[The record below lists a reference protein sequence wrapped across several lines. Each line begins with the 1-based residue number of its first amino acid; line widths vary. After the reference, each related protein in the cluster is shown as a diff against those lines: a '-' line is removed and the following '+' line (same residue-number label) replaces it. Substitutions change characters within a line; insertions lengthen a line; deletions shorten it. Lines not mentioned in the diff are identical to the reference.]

1 MRAASRLI
9 STLVRELVPFTS
21 KRRDES
27 RRVTHEGVRHISM
40 KTAII
45 GLPMVGKTSLFTILT
60 GVHEATRV
68 GLMEARVGVTKVP
81 DRRLDELAKIF
92 DPPKITH
99 ATVEY
104 FDFPSISKEA
114 LRDPSYLASMRV
126 ADALAHVLRLFPSDT
141 VPHEKGS
148 VDPIRDLEDVE
159 MELILSD
166 LVVVE
171 KRLERLEKDRKK
183 IKGPELDREAA
194 LLERCK
200 TTLENNTALRT
211 LEFSADEE
219 KLIRGFQFLSQ
230 KPMLFVLNIGEE
242 DAARMHEIEEQ
253 YRKGALAGRNN
264 TGVSAICGK
273 IEGELAEL
281 SPEEQRE
288 YVASYGLK
296 DSGFERL
303 ISATYEVLGL
313 MSFLT
318 AGETEVRA
326 WTIPRNS
333 PAVKAAGAIHSD
345 FEKKF
350 IRAEVANW
358 QALID
363 HGGYPGV
370 REKGLLRLEGKEY
383 IVKDGDV
390 LVIRHG

>member
-1 MRAASRLI
+1 
-9 STLVRELVPFTS
+9 
-21 KRRDES
+21 
-27 RRVTHEGVRHISM
+27 M

-68 GLMEARVGVTKVP
+68 GMMEARVGIAKVP
-81 DRRLDELAKIF
+81 DARLDALARIF
-92 DPPKITH
+92 QPPKITH

-104 FDFPSISKEA
+104 LDFPAISKEA

-183 IKGPELDREAA
+183 IKSQELDREFA

-200 TTLENNTALRT
+200 ATLEANTALRT
-211 LEFSADEE
+211 LELSPDEE
-219 KLIRGFQFLSQ
+219 KTIRGFQFLSQ
-230 KPMLFVLNIGEE
+230 KPMLYVLNIGEA
-242 DAARMHEIEEQ
+242 DVSRMHEIEEE
-253 YRKGALAGRNN
+253 YRKGPLAGRTN
-264 TGVSAICGK
+264 TAVSAICGK
-273 IEGELAEL
+273 IEAELAEL
-281 SPEEQRE
+281 SPEEARE
-288 YVASYGLK
+288 YLASYGLK
-296 DSGFERL
+296 ESGLERL
-303 ISATYEVLGL
+303 IAATYALLGL

-326 WTIPRNS
+326 WTVPMQS
-333 PAVKAAGAIHSD
+333 TAQKAAGAIHSD

-350 IRAEVANW
+350 IRAETVNW
-358 QALID
+358 QALVD